1 MFLFGIKSKSNFKII
16 FIPINILF
24 SINKLVTKYKY
35 HLILHFT
42 ILIWGFTGII
52 GKNLGLSG
60 LNSSEIVFWRMLI
73 AWLTLLLF
81 LIFKR
86 EPLKLNSLTILKFFG
101 NGGLIAFH
109 WYFFFEAIALSNVS
123 IALVFMSTTAFFTTF
138 AEWIIYKKS
147 FDFKELI
154 TGFLV
159 IIGIVIIVNDLNY
172 ESNPQHLKAVIFALI
187 SAFLA
192 AFFSVI
198 NSVLV
203 KENKSSIISFY
214 ELFFGFWIISTIFIF
229 NKSIVLSELSL
240 QLDQFIWLLILS
252 IVCTSFAFLLG
263 VYVMKFISPYTV
275 NLSVN
280 LEPIYAIVFALFIF
294 KDSELMGVNF
304 YIGSLIVVG
313 SILLNALFKKQK
325 KPHKVA

>member
-1 MFLFGIKSKSNFKII
+1 MIR
-16 FIPINILF
+16 
-24 SINKLVTKYKY
+24 KYKY
-35 HLILHFT
+35 YLILHFT

-52 GKNLGLSG
+52 GKILGIGG

-73 AWLTLLLF
+73 AWVTLLLF
-81 LIFKR
+81 LAIKKEQLR
-86 EPLKLNSLTILKFFG
+86 LNKKTLLKFFG
-101 NGGLIAFH
+101 NGGLIALH
-109 WYFFFEAIALSNVS
+109 WFFFFEAIALSNVS
-123 IALVFMSTTAFFTTF
+123 VALVFMSTTAFFTTF
-138 AEWIIYKKS
+138 AEWVIYRKS
-147 FDFKELI
+147 FDIKELI

-159 IIGIVIIVNDLNY
+159 IVGIVIIVNDLNY
-172 ESNPQHLKAVIFALI
+172 ENHPKYLKAVIFALI

-203 KENKSSIISFY
+203 KENKSSVISFY
-214 ELFFGFWIISTIFIF
+214 ELFFGFCIISTIFLL
-229 NKSIVLSELSL
+229 NKSIILSDLSL
-240 QLDQFIWLLILS
+240 QLNQFVWLLILG
-252 IVCTSFAFLLG
+252 IICTSFAFLLG

-280 LEPIYAIVFALFIF
+280 LEPIYAIVFALLIFI
-294 KDSELMGVNF
+294 DSELLNMNF